1 MKKAA
6 ALLLVTTLCM
16 LSVWPVSLAQEA
28 GDDRYAAILRAWNAA
43 NGDELWYNV
52 WERYIAQY
60 DEYMEPTPLRIR
72 FGGDTEALIRD
83 KKKWDLA
90 IVSSKDVDLQKLAD
104 KELLMKRGHVP
115 GQYVASSQWLY
126 PEQVQKLLPDDPIW
140 IYHVYCYDYD
150 PQTDDATLLICHP
163 GTIHDMNDSNLCAEI
178 MLEARTADQIRATEG
193 IARAV
198 WTDWTAEELLARPD
212 DWDVASIAIKSEDEL
227 NALDQAGLLYDF
239 SNDPY
244 WPARNKLWEVPNGL
258 FSADGRMIAVPYAQY
273 AALAPDSTLVIV
285 VNARCADLSRAMAY
299 EKHWMRSYEWM
310 YDRAV
315 NDDIPSEHRK
325 KYGVSLFK
333 DEMDW

>member
-6 ALLLVTTLCM
+6 VLLLVMTLCV
-16 LSVWPVSLAQEA
+16 LSTWPVSLAQEA
-28 GDDRYAAILRAWNAA
+28 DDDRYAAILRAWNATD
-43 NGDELWYNV
+43 GGELWQNV
-52 WERYIAQY
+52 WDRYMEQY
-60 DEYMEPTPLRIR
+60 DDYTSPSRLRIR
-72 FGGDTEALIRD
+72 FGGNTDQLIKD

-90 IVSSKDVDLQKLAD
+90 IVSSKDVDLQRLAD
-104 KELLMKRGHVP
+104 EQLLMKRGHVP
-115 GQYVASSQWLY
+115 SQYVASSQWLY

-193 IARAV
+193 IARAA

-244 WPARNKLWEVPNGL
+244 WPARNKLWEAPNGI
-258 FSADGRMIAVPYAQY
+258 FSSDGRMIAVPYVANGSF
-273 AALAPDSTLVIV
+273 ASDSTLVIV
-285 VNARCADLSRAMAY
+285 VNARCADLDRAMAY
-299 EKHWMRSYEWM
+299 EKHWMKSREWM
-310 YDRAV
+310 YDRVV
-315 NDDIPSEHRK
+315 NDDTPAEHRK
-325 KYGVSLFK
+325 KYGISLFK